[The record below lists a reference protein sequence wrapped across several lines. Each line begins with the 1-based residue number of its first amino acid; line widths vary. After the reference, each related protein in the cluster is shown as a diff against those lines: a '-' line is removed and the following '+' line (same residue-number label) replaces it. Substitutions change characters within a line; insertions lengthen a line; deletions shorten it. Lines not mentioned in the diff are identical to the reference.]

1 MLLFLKCAIILSGL
15 VRRANIQLK
24 KYYEQQRR
32 VRYLEENKTLMKLN
46 EYMMK
51 ELLVSSNFKI
61 IKRYSFF
68 FNLFTD

>member
-1 MLLFLKCAIILSGL
+1 MKKLCSSCSGL